1 MSDWELTVHGRSS
14 QCTMYRICLR
24 RALLIGSLW
33 AVNIVVRP
41 GHCSTRP
48 PPLHINAA
56 GSLSLHSSGV
66 GVPLLT
72 NWTGGS
78 ACDPPIPS
86 DHLLSGDAIKDP
98 IRDCCSDCG
107 SVQITVD
114 VDKFRQTSFGI
125 GN

>member
-1 MSDWELTVHGRSS
+1 
-14 QCTMYRICLR
+14 MYRICLR

-41 GHCSTRP
+41 GPLLHTTAAASYQCCRQPEP
-48 PPLHINAA
+48 PQQRGRGTPVDQLDWR
-56 GSLSLHSSGV
+56 LSLRPSHSLG
-66 GVPLLT
+66 
-72 NWTGGS
+72 
-78 ACDPPIPS
+78 PS
-86 DHLLSGDAIKDP
+86 SLGDAIKDP